1 MLTTFYSFQRTDQ
14 HQQTFQLS
22 KNLNN
27 LKILS
32 NYLQI
37 PLRVPDGYSIPLTTS
52 LVNKNI
58 SRYFR
63 INFMLSLTVASLL
76 GLSPLTQSKLCPY
89 SFHNHRQSNHPQSH
103 LPLQVSL

>member
-37 PLRVPDGYSIPLTTS
+37 PLQVPDGQSMPLTTS

-63 INFMLSLTVASLL
+63 TNFTLSLTVASLL
-76 GLSPLTQSKLCPY
+76 GHSPLTHSKLCPY
-89 SFHNHRQSNHPQSH
+89 SFYNHRQSDHPLLH
-103 LPLQVSL
+103 LPLQVPL

>member
-1 MLTTFYSFQRTDQ
+1 MLTTFNSFQRTDQ

-22 KNLNN
+22 KDLNN

-32 NYLQI
+32 NYSQI
-37 PLRVPDGYSIPLTTS
+37 PLRIPDGQSMPFTTS

-63 INFMLSLTVASLL
+63 INFTLSLTVASLL
-76 GLSPLTQSKLCPY
+76 GYPPLTQSKLCPY
-89 SFHNHRQSNHPQSH
+89 SFYNHRQSAHPLLH